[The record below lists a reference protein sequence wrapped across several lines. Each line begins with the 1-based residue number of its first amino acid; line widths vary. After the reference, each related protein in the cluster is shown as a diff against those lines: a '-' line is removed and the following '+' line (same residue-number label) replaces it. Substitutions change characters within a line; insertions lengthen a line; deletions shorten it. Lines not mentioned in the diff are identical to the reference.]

1 MSIPRYLLIAL
12 SKTHCFFSHMAVWT
26 FFNRQ
31 VLSSPRPPNRQVPVP
46 KRDTGTESDGT
57 HKLGWEGWQLDS
69 DGKKGRDSMDG
80 QHSGLMF
87 VFFCL
92 DLRLSLAI
100 LDCWDGWF
108 PWTSLRSP
116 PLDAGKGAGSNAKTA
131 KKVKAKI
138 PGTKKNGYTSKN

>member
-12 SKTHCFFSHMAVWT
+12 SKTHCFFSNMAVWT

-69 DGKKGRDSMDG
+69 DGKKEGTQRTVSIPDG
-80 QHSGLMF
+80 FL
-87 VFFCL
+87 FFCL
-92 DLRLSLAI
+92 DLPLSLAI

-108 PWTSLRSP
+108 PWTSLRSS